1 VLRDKLS
8 VVAGHISEASI
19 TYLLI
24 CLITDFCWLIFVF
37 TEPLL
42 SSETCFFLL
51 SPTGNIII
59 IILAET
65 TQRNTLEAEYHKGRI
80 LGGKPIFTVV
90 NARRVLVVTVNTTS
104 NFHPKKYQ
112 PGGHILKINLVSLF

>member
-1 VLRDKLS
+1 MS
-8 VVAGHISEASI
+8 AVVGHISEASI

-24 CLITDFCWLIFVF
+24 CLITDFCWLFVF

-42 SSETCFFLL
+42 SSETCFFFL
-51 SPTGNIII
+51 SPKGSIII

-65 TQRNTLEAEYHKGRI
+65 TQRNTPEAEYHKGRI

-104 NFHPKKYQ
+104 NFHPKQYQ
-112 PGGHILKINLVSLF
+112 PGGHIFKINLVSLF